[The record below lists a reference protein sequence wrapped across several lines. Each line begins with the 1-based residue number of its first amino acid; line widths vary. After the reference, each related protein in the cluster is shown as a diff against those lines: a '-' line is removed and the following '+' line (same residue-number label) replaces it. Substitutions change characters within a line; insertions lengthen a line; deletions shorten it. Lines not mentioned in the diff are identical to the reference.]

1 MKKELPIKNG
11 KVRRVRFA
19 IENSRN
25 TTILGGIDS
34 SSDKLNK
41 QLDELLVESQKMHVF
56 TSFLKDEGLPP
67 GLNKIEVSDTNI
79 KKKEARQKRA
89 SIESWKALEKRI
101 EENAK

>member
-25 TTILGGIDS
+25 NKLLGDIES
-34 SSDKLNK
+34 CSDKLNK
-41 QLDELLVESQKMHVF
+41 QLEELLVESQKMHVF
-56 TSFLKDEGLPP
+56 TSFLKPEGLPP
-67 GLNKIEVSDTNI
+67 DLTKIQASDTKV